1 MADGPFAEVNFPL
14 TTSGLPETPRSHTPR
29 PSAHRPRN
37 LIAKRRVIV
46 ALRGL
51 RTPAA
56 YVTSR
61 VDPPPNALPR
71 PSRTS
76 PTTPRPRPTPSL
88 PNFLGP
94 PVPPR
99 PQSAPETPRRRGRP
113 TFRPESGDTAL
124 ALTPPATC
132 TSESGETKVQVCLVP
147 RLRITAHRPPNPA
160 AEQMIGFR
168 RIKFSKRTENRT
180 SQRPNPSS
188 PNPGRTAPADR

>member
-1 MADGPFAEVNFPL
+1 MADGPFAEVNFSL

-51 RTPAA
+51 RTPRCIRDQPRRPPAQRAA
-56 YVTSR
+56 AAFKNLA
-61 VDPPPNALPR
+61 DN
-71 PSRTS
+71 
-76 PTTPRPRPTPSL
+76 PRPRPTPSL